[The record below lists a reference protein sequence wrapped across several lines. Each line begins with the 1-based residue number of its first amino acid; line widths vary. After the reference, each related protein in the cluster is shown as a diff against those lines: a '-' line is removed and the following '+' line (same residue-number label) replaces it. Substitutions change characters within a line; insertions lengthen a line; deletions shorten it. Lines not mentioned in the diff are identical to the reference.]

1 MTFLASRMVVGQL
14 GIDKVVNKLVEV
26 VVEHTQSLELG
37 MFVLDMLMRDRL
49 ALDNLVWN
57 RWDPDMRVLGMTSL
71 DKVGRPVG
79 LAVGIRLAEQADRT
93 EGTDRG
99 TADIAYVDSCV
110 DIWSEYR
117 SKIFFSV

>member
-1 MTFLASRMVVGQL
+1 MVVGKL
-14 GIDKVVNKLVEV
+14 GIDKVVNKLVQV
-26 VVEHTQSLELG
+26 VVEHTQSPELG
-37 MFVLDMLMRDRL
+37 MFVLGMLMRDRL
-49 ALDNLVWN
+49 ALDSLVWN
-57 RWDPDMRVLGMTSL
+57 RRDLDMRVLGMTSL

-99 TADIAYVDSCV
+99 TEDIAYVDSCV

>member
-1 MTFLASRMVVGQL
+1 MTFLASRMVVGKL
-14 GIDKVVNKLVEV
+14 GIDKVVNKLVQ
-26 VVEHTQSLELG
+26 VVEHTQSPELG
-37 MFVLDMLMRDRL
+37 MFVLGMLMRDRL
-49 ALDNLVWN
+49 ALDSLVWN
-57 RWDPDMRVLGMTSL
+57 RLDLDMRVLGMTSL

-99 TADIAYVDSCV
+99 TEDIAYVDSCV